1 MRVLML
7 IVANFTRRIAAACLE
22 DASMVNSE
30 LRAEADENS
39 LGSHQAVSAGVRALI
54 RQGKAV
60 LGIELGSTRIKA
72 CLIGPDSAPIAA
84 GGAEWENELVAG
96 MWTYSL
102 DAVWSGLRDCV
113 ADLLADVKRR
123 YQVRRVPARCFPAG
137 FFAMIA
143 AQRDR
148 RPALECSHQSPG
160 PLCEQRRSALRVRWP
175 PCIHE
180 REEDRPVP
188 FEAADHRVRFTA
200 RRGLARNGASRL
212 GRRRGS

>member
-1 MRVLML
+1 
-7 IVANFTRRIAAACLE
+7 
-22 DASMVNSE
+22 MVNSE

-160 PLCEQRRSALRVRWP
+160 PLCEQRRVGPPSQLAALHPRAGGRSARTLR
-175 PCIHE
+175 
-180 REEDRPVP
+180 RPWK
-188 FEAADHRVRFTA
+188 
-200 RRGLARNGASRL
+200 
-212 GRRRGS
+212 RRRSHRLRKRPGPVRYTSVDTAALPSRGAGRKRQVRVSVS